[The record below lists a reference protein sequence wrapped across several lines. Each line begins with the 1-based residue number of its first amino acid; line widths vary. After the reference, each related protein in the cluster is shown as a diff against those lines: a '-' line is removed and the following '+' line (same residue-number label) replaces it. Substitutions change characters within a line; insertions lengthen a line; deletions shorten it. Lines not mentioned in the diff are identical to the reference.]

1 LLISD
6 ATGFDSQGRLDIRGY
21 ELNKQILWLAL
32 AAIGSGAGFSA
43 QAATTWTFDVPPP
56 ANAPCTSS
64 GTSAGNFVQCTPNG
78 GGAPKVVAT
87 AWANT
92 AGLTT
97 STTNTSGAGLQTGTV
112 MVYSNSDG
120 STVGLGVRNQS
131 AADSGEGTAPEHA
144 MDNNFRNSSSTNNTI
159 ASTAAVYDSILLSF
173 DTAVALTGVTIGW
186 VRYDADI
193 TVSAYLGTGAPTLA
207 GLNYGQLTAAGW
219 SYVEHEANLTAGTQR
234 LINGAT
240 GSADGVSAA
249 TVTSK
254 YWMISAYNPT
264 RGGDTS
270 ISGLN
275 VGNDYFKLMSV
286 AAASP
291 SSPPGGGRVPEP
303 AALSLIGAAVLGATG
318 ASRRRKASVA

>member
-1 LLISD
+1 M
-6 ATGFDSQGRLDIRGY
+6 
-21 ELNKQILWLAL
+21 LWFAL
-32 AAIGSGAGFSA
+32 AAIGSGAGLSA

-92 AGLTT
+92 TGLQTWTT
-97 STTNTSGAGLQTGTV
+97 DTTGAALQTGTV
-112 MVYSNSDG
+112 MVYANSDG

-131 AADSGEGTAPEHA
+131 AADSGEGTSPEHA
-144 MDNNFRNSSSTNNTI
+144 FDNNFRNRSDTNNTI
-159 ASTAAVYDSILLSF
+159 ASSAAVYDSILLSF
-173 DTAVALTGVTIGW
+173 DTAVALTGITVGW
-186 VRYDADI
+186 IRYDADI
-193 TVSAYLGTGAPTLA
+193 TVSAYLGVGTPTLA
-207 GLNYGQLTAAGW
+207 GRTYGQLTGDGW
-219 SYVEHEANLTAGTQR
+219 SYVEHEANLTSGTQR

-249 TVTSK
+249 TVTSRH
-254 YWMISAYNPT
+254 WMISAYNPI

-286 AAASP
+286 AAAS
-291 SSPPGGGRVPEP
+291 SSPPAPGGVPEP
-303 AALSLIGAAVLGATG
+303 AAISLIGVAVLGAAAT
-318 ASRRRKASVA
+318 RRRKGSAG